1 MTLNE
6 FSRKY
11 DIRLDWLSMTVPKV
25 GVEPIGETL
34 KKTRQLKDYDEKAL
48 VDMVLEVY
56 KGRFLRDKKKAEK
69 WKLKAIEMIGR
80 YRKDHPKPLPDED
93 D

>member
-56 KGRFLRDKKKAEK
+56 RGSFLRDKKKAEK
-69 WKLKAIEMIGR
+69 WKLKAVEMIGR